1 VAVTGRPAAPRL
13 LAPGDPAPRFAVPA
27 VNREGDV
34 TLADYHGRSAVLLGL
49 FRGLHCPFCRRQIA
63 QLGAARERL
72 AAHGVEILAIVNTPL
87 ERARL
92 YFRYRPTAV
101 GLGADPDARTHAAF
115 GLPEIGIVPDDA
127 SPAELHWPYRA
138 TMAQLLAARV
148 NPTGEMPEP
157 TNPIEANAV
166 LNRRD
171 GFELTD
177 VDRAVFAAH
186 GLQLAGHF
194 LIDRE
199 GLIRWT
205 HVEGQ
210 RRPDDIVS
218 FPGVEDLVSAA
229 ALAGG

>member
-1 VAVTGRPAAPRL
+1 VTAVRRV
-13 LAPGDPAPRFAVPA
+13 LAPGDRAPRFAVPA
-27 VNREGDV
+27 VSRDGDV
-34 TLADYHGRSAVLLGL
+34 TLDDYLGRSAVLLGL

-63 QLGAARERL
+63 QLSAARERL
-72 AAHGVEILAIVNTPL
+72 ASHGVEIVAVVNTPV

-92 YFRYRPTAV
+92 YFRYRPV
-101 GLGADPDARTHAAF
+101 RVVLGADPDARTHAAF

-127 SPAELHWPYRA
+127 SPAELEWPYRA
-138 TMAQLLAARV
+138 TMAQLLGARV

-157 TNPIEANAV
+157 TNPIEANEA
-166 LNRRD
+166 LNRKD

-194 LIDRE
+194 LIDS
-199 GLIRWT
+199 GGVIRWT

-229 ALAGG
+229 ALVGR